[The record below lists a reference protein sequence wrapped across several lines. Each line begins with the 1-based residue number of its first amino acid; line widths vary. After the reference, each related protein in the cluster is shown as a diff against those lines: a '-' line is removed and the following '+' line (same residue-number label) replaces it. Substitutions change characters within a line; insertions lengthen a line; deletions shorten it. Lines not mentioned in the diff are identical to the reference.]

1 MSKHPK
7 VTRYALVG
15 TGSRAFMFSD
25 AMLKPYKDTS
35 SLVAICDVNQ
45 HRMDFHNEE
54 YARKYGA
61 QPVPT
66 WLARDFDRMIAAHAI
81 STGSVLVTNNSDDFR
96 DIPDLSIEN
105 WAAKR

>member
-1 MSKHPK
+1 MSKHSK

-15 TGSRAFMFSD
+15 TGARAFMFSE
-25 AMLKPYKDTS
+25 ALLKIYKGSS

-45 HRMDFHNEE
+45 QRMDFHNEE

-66 WLARDFDRMIAAHAI
+66 WLARDFDRMIA
-81 STGSVLVTNNSDDFR
+81 
-96 DIPDLSIEN
+96 
-105 WAAKR
+105 